1 MVVTERKI
9 FVCSYRAG
17 DRDMML
23 DIEAYDWDEAEAI
36 VKGIRETLVV
46 DGEVLERGEFSG
58 SVQ

>member
-1 MVVTERKI
+1 MTERKI
-9 FVCSYRAG
+9 FVCSYRTG

-36 VKGIRETLVV
+36 VHGIRETLTV